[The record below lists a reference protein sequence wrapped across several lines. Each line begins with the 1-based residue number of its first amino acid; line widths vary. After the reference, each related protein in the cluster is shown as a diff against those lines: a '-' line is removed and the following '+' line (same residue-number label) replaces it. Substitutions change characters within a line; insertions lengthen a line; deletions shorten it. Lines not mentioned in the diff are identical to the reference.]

1 MIQYSAAFTVQN
13 QIVSNSIM
21 LFFLATPSEAAEV
34 HHFQRRIIRYPFSS
48 AVQQWYQGSFWNLQA
63 APRLR
68 VGPFRYQQP
77 TQGGD
82 D

>member
-1 MIQYSAAFTVQN
+1 MIQYSAAFTVLN

-21 LFFLATPSEAAEV
+21 LCFLATSSKGAEV

-48 AVQQWYQGSFWNLQA
+48 AVQPWHQGSFWNLQA

-68 VGPFRYQQP
+68 FKPFLYQQP
-77 TQGGD
+77 TEGGD